1 MKTKGVY
8 ILLQNLQSTR
18 VELRRGA
25 ELGVIEPLVATPPN
39 DHVTRVSTESLQ
51 VETSCARIAA
61 DGKFDETRNQEL
73 LEAWLHQSS
82 QAHHRHLQQ
91 PTGKATALPCS
102 DDLS

>member
-1 MKTKGVY
+1 M
-8 ILLQNLQSTR
+8 
-18 VELRRGA
+18 ELRRGA